1 MMDSKAEKIRHFVFI
16 FVITGCG
23 NRTEYERRIE
33 CNLQTA
39 NDLPE
44 SMQKPVQGLSRRR
57 SMP

>member
-16 FVITGCG
+16 FAITSYG
-23 NRTEYERRIE
+23 NRTEYERRIW

-44 SMQKPVQGLSRRR
+44 SM
-57 SMP
+57 